1 VRIALEIALKT
12 EYTLSLGRPA
22 LGRPDSVPNQPSIER
37 KGKTMNRSLL
47 IAALV
52 AVGLTACGEKPAP
65 APAPKATPAP
75 APAPAAAPAPAP
87 APAAAP
93 AEEKKDEMKK
103 DEMKKDEMKK
113 DEMKK

>member
-12 EYTLSLGRPA
+12 EYTLPLGRPA
-22 LGRPDSVPNQPSIER
+22 FGRPDSVPNQPSIER

-52 AVGLTACGEKPAP
+52 TIGLTACGQKPAP
-65 APAPKATPAP
+65 APAPQAAP

-93 AEEKKDEMKK
+93 AEEMKKDEMKK